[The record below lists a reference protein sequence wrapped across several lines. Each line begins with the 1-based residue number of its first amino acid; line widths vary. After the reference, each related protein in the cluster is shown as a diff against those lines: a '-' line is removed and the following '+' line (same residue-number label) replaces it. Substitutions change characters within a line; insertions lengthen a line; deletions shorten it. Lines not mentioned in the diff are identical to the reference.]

1 MMNPNG
7 TTTLAESLLMDL
19 DDLSDDN
26 EEEEVEEAVDENGV
40 GDDSN
45 DGGVTKTNENSQK
58 DVNYHDLTG
67 LHLLQGSSWKSHRNE
82 IQRLLSMDSSN
93 NNNNSNNN
101 FEMLIKSTP
110 FLSLMDNEMLRAHD
124 ELVHNY
130 GKQYF
135 PELSDLI
142 IDPKQYHQVVTIL
155 FREQTLETISSPRI
169 SEELSQILTSNQFLT
184 VSVAACTSTITQ
196 QTQDGEKKKI
206 IQFILNYVDQLLECN
221 QELIAFLERGMQQ
234 YAPNVTILVG
244 SAKCAAKLIGAAG
257 GLEELCQMPACNL
270 QVLGRA
276 TTTTTGGNKSKA
288 TVQGDGSILWN
299 YCDMIVNCRPRS
311 LQPKLCKQVANKLAL
326 VARCDL
332 SNRSKSTVDT
342 SQGLKFRQI
351 IQDKYQKLQ
360 EPDKAPVVKA
370 LPNCHTIS

>member
-1 MMNPNG
+1 MNPNG
-7 TTTLAESLLMDL
+7 TTTLAESLLLDL

-26 EEEEVEEAVDENGV
+26 EEEEEEVIEDDENGV
-40 GDDSN
+40 VTRTPMTVTETSENDSM
-45 DGGVTKTNENSQK
+45 K
-58 DVNYHDLTG
+58 DTVNFHDLTG
-67 LHLLQGSSWKSHRNE
+67 LHLLESTSWKSHRND
-82 IQRLLSMDSSN
+82 IQRLLSSKDSSS
-93 NNNNSNNN
+93 SNNN

-124 ELVHNY
+124 ELVHSY

-142 IDPKQYHQVVTIL
+142 IDPKQYHLVVSIL

-184 VSVAACTSTITQ
+184 VSVAASTSTIMIPQ
-196 QTQDGEKKKI
+196 QNQDSNNNEEEKKKELVS
-206 IQFILNYVDQLLECN
+206 FILNYVDQLLECN
-221 QELIAFLERGMQQ
+221 QELIAFVEKGMQQ
-234 YAPNVTILVG
+234 YAPNITILVG

-270 QVLGRA
+270 QVLGR
-276 TTTTTGGNKSKA
+276 TTGNNNNTKS

-332 SNRSKSTVDT
+332 SNRSKSTIDT

-370 LPNCHTIS
+370 LPK